1 MRHGTVIV
9 SLAIVY
15 SRASYGITSP
25 LVTVEVHLSNG
36 LPSFTV
42 VGLAETAVK
51 ESRERVRSALKN
63 SGFEFPTRRITVGLA
78 PADLPKRGGRFDL
91 PIAVG
96 ILVAAGQLSA
106 DVLRGVEYCAE
117 LGLGGELRQVDGIL
131 PAVVAATTAGRT
143 IVLAPHNLAEAG
155 LVRSANLLAAP
166 DLTAMVDHLTGV
178 HVIEHTAAP
187 PVVESPSRVSL
198 VEVRGQPVARRAIEV
213 AAAGG
218 HGLAMVG
225 PPGCG
230 KSMLA
235 TRLPALLPKMSDAQG
250 LETAMVYSLAGKTR
264 PPSALLTRPF
274 RAPHHSI
281 TAAALIGGGRLPRPG
296 EISLAHNGVLF
307 LDELT
312 EFSRSVLE
320 QLREPLESGAIMVA
334 RDNHSL
340 HFPCRFQLIA
350 AMNPC
355 PCGYYGDMGNE
366 CRCSTAQLQRYRSK
380 VSGPMLDRIDLQV
393 QVSPVSAT
401 DLVRRDTTDGDGRCI
416 VQRVAVAQEIQSA
429 RNECANADLTPEA
442 IAKVCVLDSG
452 AKELLEKGI
461 SVLGLSAR
469 AYHSV
474 LRVSRTLAD
483 LANDETVKAEQLAE
497 ALSYR
502 TIDRY
507 SNTSSSF

>member
-1 MRHGTVIV
+1 
-9 SLAIVY
+9 
-15 SRASYGITSP
+15 
-25 LVTVEVHLSNG
+25 
-36 LPSFTV
+36 
-42 VGLAETAVK
+42 
-51 ESRERVRSALKN
+51 
-63 SGFEFPTRRITVGLA
+63 
-78 PADLPKRGGRFDL
+78 
-91 PIAVG
+91 
-96 ILVAAGQLSA
+96 
-106 DVLRGVEYCAE
+106 
-117 LGLGGELRQVDGIL
+117 
-131 PAVVAATTAGRT
+131 
-143 IVLAPHNLAEAG
+143 
-155 LVRSANLLAAP
+155 
-166 DLTAMVDHLTGV
+166 
-178 HVIEHTAAP
+178 
-187 PVVESPSRVSL
+187 
-198 VEVRGQPVARRAIEV
+198 
-213 AAAGG
+213 
-218 HGLAMVG
+218 
-225 PPGCG
+225 
-230 KSMLA
+230 
-235 TRLPALLPKMSDAQG
+235 
-250 LETAMVYSLAGKTR
+250 
-264 PPSALLTRPF
+264 
-274 RAPHHSI
+274 
-281 TAAALIGGGRLPRPG
+281 
-296 EISLAHNGVLF
+296 
-307 LDELT
+307 
-312 EFSRSVLE
+312 
-320 QLREPLESGAIMVA
+320 MVA

-452 AKELLEKGI
+452 AQELLEKGI